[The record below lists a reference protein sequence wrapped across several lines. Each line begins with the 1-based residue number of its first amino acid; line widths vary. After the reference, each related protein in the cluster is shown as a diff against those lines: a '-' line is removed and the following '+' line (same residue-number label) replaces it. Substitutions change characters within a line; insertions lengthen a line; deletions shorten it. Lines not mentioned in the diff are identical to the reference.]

1 MGAEYDANID
11 ALSKASAAVG
21 AGMSGGFLQTPTA
34 RTLRDLVL
42 TKQNILDADRQQ
54 LLSFLSGSHEVTYAP
69 KSGEVFGILKQLSD
83 DMKAELADA
92 TAKEDASLNTHVEL
106 VAAKKKQVAALTVS
120 IEEKMARVGKLGVDV
135 VTMKNDLSDTQQALL
150 DDRRF
155 LAELEKSC
163 SVKATEWEE
172 RKKTRAAELAAIS
185 ETIRVLNDDD
195 ALELFKK
202 TLTVDGS
209 SFLQTKATKVALK
222 ATRALQMVRS
232 VFQAERS
239 AHPKV
244 DFIAL
249 AMQGKK
255 IGFEKVLK
263 MIDDMVATLKTEQQ
277 DDNQKREYC
286 LAQFDSSKDKKAS
299 LERSISDLENAVD
312 VAKDGIAT
320 LEQEIKALELS
331 VKDLDKTVA
340 EGTEQRKQ
348 EHADYTELI
357 ASNAAAKKLLGFAKN
372 TLNRFYNPNLYKPA
386 PKRELSRADR
396 IIVNSGGEAPPEEK
410 KGGIAGTGITVLSQK
425 DAPPPPPETFDA
437 YATKTKESTGVIAL
451 MDSLVGA
458 LEKEMTEAKSEEDN
472 SQEEYGKLMTDAA
485 AKRGTDLK
493 TVESK
498 QSAKAGLESDL
509 AEQGD
514 TLTST
519 SKEMMAT
526 SKYISNLH
534 GECDWLIQNHE
545 VRKDARATEIDQLQ
559 QAKAVL
565 SGADFS

>member
-1 MGAEYDANID
+1 MG
-11 ALSKASAAVG
+11 
-21 AGMSGGFLQTPTA
+21 
-34 RTLRDLVL
+34 VL
-42 TKQNILDADRQQ
+42 
-54 LLSFLSGSHEVTYAP
+54 
-69 KSGEVFGILKQLSD
+69 GILKQLND
-83 DMKAELADA
+83 DMKADLADA
-92 TAKEDASLNTHVEL
+92 TSKEDAAISAHEEL
-106 VAAKKKQVAALTVS
+106 VAAKKKQVAALTSS
-120 IEEKMARVGKLGVDV
+120 IEEKMGRVGKLGVDV

-172 RKKTRAAELAAIS
+172 RKKTRADELAAIS

-209 SFLQTKATKVALK
+209 SFLQTKESKVALK
-222 ATRALQMVRS
+222 TSQALQTVRK
-232 VFQAERS
+232 VFQVERH
-239 AHPKV
+239 ADPKAN
-244 DFIAL
+244 FIAL
-249 AMQGKK
+249 AMQGKN

-286 LAQFDSSKDKKAS
+286 LAQFDSSKETQAS
-299 LERSISDLENAVD
+299 LERSISDLENAID
-312 VAKDGIAT
+312 VAKDGVA
-320 LEQEIKALELS
+320 ALE
-331 VKDLDKTVA
+331 KDISTLQVGIKTLDKTVA

-357 ASNAAAKKLLGFAKN
+357 ASNTAAKKLLGIAKN
-372 TLNRFYNPNLYKPA
+372 TLNRFYNPNLYKPP

-396 IIVNSGGEAPPEEK
+396 IIVNSGGDAPPEEE
-410 KGGIAGTGITVLSQK
+410 KGGIAGTGVTVLSQK

-437 YATKTKESTGVIAL
+437 YAVKRKESTGVIAL
-451 MDSLVGA
+451 MDSLVRA
-458 LEKEMTEAKSEEDN
+458 LEKEMTEAKVEEAN
-472 SQEEYGKLMTDAA
+472 SQEEYEKLMSDAA
-485 AKRGTDLK
+485 AKRATDMK
-493 TVESK
+493 SVETK
-498 QSAKAGLESDL
+498 QSAKAGLENDL
-509 AEQGD
+509 AEQGE

-519 SKEMMAT
+519 SKELMAT

-559 QAKAVL
+559 QARAVL
-565 SGADFS
+565 SGADYS